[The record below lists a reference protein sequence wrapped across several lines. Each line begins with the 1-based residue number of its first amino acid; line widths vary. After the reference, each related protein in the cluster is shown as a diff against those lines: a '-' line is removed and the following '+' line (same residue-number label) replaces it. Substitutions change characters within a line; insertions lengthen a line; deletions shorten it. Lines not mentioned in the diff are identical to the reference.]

1 MAKCKQENIY
11 NEKIVLDEQF
21 STTRSVFKAKR
32 GDGKA
37 ESKCGSSKQLHG
49 VGVNSQRQE
58 GGLRLLGYY
67 KKSKKDMPLVTV
79 ITVTYNAASLLE
91 RTISS
96 VLRQKYENVEFI
108 IVDGE
113 STDETLSI
121 IRRYENAIDYW
132 VSEKDVGIY
141 DAMNK
146 GCLLA
151 SGVAINFLNAGDEY
165 CGDVIQSF
173 SSFPV
178 IVPWKVRHNEK
189 KLVNGK
195 IKSRKMGMPVCHQS
209 IFYKNDKNLYSL
221 EYELSSDYDFTLRS
235 LSEHSYFFSDV
246 PGYVV
251 YDNNGVSQ
259 KKYVQR
265 DYESLKIIYKY
276 FSFYAAIFFMLVC
289 FKCFIKFILGR
300 R

>member
-1 MAKCKQENIY
+1 MAKTKQENTY
-11 NEKIVLDEQF
+11 NEKIVLDERY
-21 STTRSVFKAKR
+21 STTRRVFKTKQ

-37 ESKCGSSKQLHG
+37 ASKSWSNKQLNG
-49 VGVNSQRQE
+49 FGINGRRQE

-79 ITVTYNAASLLE
+79 ITVTYNAANSLE

-96 VLRQKYENVEFI
+96 VLRQKYENIEFI

-121 IRRYENAIDYW
+121 IRKYENAIDYW
-132 VSEKDVGIY
+132 VSEKDAGIY

-146 GCLLA
+146 GCQLA
-151 SGVAINFLNAGDEY
+151 SGAAINFLNAGDEY
-165 CGDVIQSF
+165 CGDVIQGF

-178 IVPWKVRHNEK
+178 IIPWKVKHNEK
-189 KLVNGK
+189 KMVNGK

-209 IFYKNDKNLYSL
+209 IFYKNDKKLYSL
-221 EYELSSDYDFTLRS
+221 EYELSSDYDFTLRG

-246 PGYVV
+246 PGYVM

-276 FSFYAAIFFMLVC
+276 FSFYAVIFLIFMC
-289 FKCFIKFILGR
+289 FKCLIKLFLGR
-300 R
+300 K